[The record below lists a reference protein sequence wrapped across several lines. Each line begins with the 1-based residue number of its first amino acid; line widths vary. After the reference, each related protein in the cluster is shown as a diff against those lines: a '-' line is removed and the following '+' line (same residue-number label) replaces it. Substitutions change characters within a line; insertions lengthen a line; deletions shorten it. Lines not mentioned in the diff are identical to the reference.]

1 MTITY
6 ESTRNKNIKNK
17 ASEAILKGLS
27 DDGGLYVPNNYQNIN
42 IDISKILD
50 LNYRETAKKILASFF
65 TDFTEEELNY
75 AVKNAYDNKFDSEE
89 VVPLENIGDYEILEL
104 YHGRTLAFKD
114 VALSILPYLMKL
126 SKEKNKIEEDILILT
141 ATSGDTG
148 KAALE
153 GFRDVEGIDI
163 AVFYPDGGVSKIQ
176 ELQMKTQEGKNTHVF
191 GVKGN
196 FDDAQNIVKKTFNN
210 NEIKEYLLRKN
221 TILSSANSINI
232 GRLIPQIV
240 YYFTSYVSLI
250 KNKRIKKYEKIN
262 FVVPTGN
269 FGNILAGYLAKEIGL
284 PVNKLICASNENNV
298 LTEFFNTGEY
308 SINRKFIK
316 TISPSMDILI
326 SSNLERL
333 LYFLNDG
340 DTEYIKEL
348 MENLQKK
355 GKYLV
360 NEQIKNKMDKVFW
373 SDYSTEQE
381 TLNTIKQ
388 MKNENNYLVD
398 THTAVAIDVYNKYR
412 ETTKDLTKTVILS
425 TASPFKF
432 IESIHK
438 ALKIE
443 MEKEGKDLILEFS
456 KEFQLEV
463 PEGLNEILEKQYIH
477 NKVIEIDKVKEEIFK
492 IIDNEEENV

>member
-6 ESTRNKNIKNK
+6 ESTRNKNIRNK

-27 DDGGLYVPNNYQNIN
+27 DDGGLYVPENYKTIN
-42 IDISKILD
+42 LEISSILD
-50 LNYRETAKKILASFF
+50 LNYNEIAKKILSLFF

-75 AVKNAYDNKFDSEE
+75 AVKNAYDDKFDSED
-89 VVPLENIGDYEILEL
+89 VVPVENIGNYEILEL
-104 YHGRTLAFKD
+104 YHGKTLAFKD

-126 SKEKNKIEEDILILT
+126 SKEKNNIEEDILILT

-153 GFRDVEGIDI
+153 GFKDIEGIDI

-196 FDDAQNIVKKTFNN
+196 FDDAQNIVKKIFNN

-250 KNKRIKKYEKIN
+250 ENKRIKKYEKIN

-269 FGNILAGYLAKEIGL
+269 FRNILAGYLAKEMGL

-333 LYFLNDG
+333 LYFLSDG
-340 DTEYIKEL
+340 NTEYIKEL
-348 MENLQKK
+348 MENLKEN
-355 GKYLV
+355 GKYVV
-360 NEQIKNKMDKVFW
+360 NKKIKNKMDQIFW

-381 TLNTIKQ
+381 TLKSIKE
-388 MKNENNYLVD
+388 MKNENNYLID
-398 THTAVAIDVYNKYR
+398 THTAVAVDVYNKYR
-412 ETTKDLTKTVILS
+412 KKTKDLTKTIILS

-432 IESIHK
+432 IESINK

-443 MEKEGKDLILEFS
+443 TKKECKDLILEFS
-456 KEFQLEV
+456 KEFQIKV
-463 PEGLNEILEKQYIH
+463 PEGLNQILDNPYIH
-477 NKVIEIDKVKEEIFK
+477 NKVIEIDKVEEEIFK
-492 IIDNEEENV
+492 ILDNEEENV

>member
-153 GFRDVEGIDI
+153 GFKDIEGIDI

-210 NEIKEYLLRKN
+210 NEVKEYLLRKN

-250 KNKRIKKYEKIN
+250 KNKRIKNTKRS
-262 FVVPTGN
+262 
-269 FGNILAGYLAKEIGL
+269 IL
-284 PVNKLICASNENNV
+284 
-298 LTEFFNTGEY
+298 
-308 SINRKFIK
+308 
-316 TISPSMDILI
+316 
-326 SSNLERL
+326 
-333 LYFLNDG
+333 
-340 DTEYIKEL
+340 
-348 MENLQKK
+348 
-355 GKYLV
+355 
-360 NEQIKNKMDKVFW
+360 
-373 SDYSTEQE
+373 
-381 TLNTIKQ
+381 
-388 MKNENNYLVD
+388 
-398 THTAVAIDVYNKYR
+398 
-412 ETTKDLTKTVILS
+412 
-425 TASPFKF
+425 
-432 IESIHK
+432 
-438 ALKIE
+438 
-443 MEKEGKDLILEFS
+443 
-456 KEFQLEV
+456 
-463 PEGLNEILEKQYIH
+463 
-477 NKVIEIDKVKEEIFK
+477 
-492 IIDNEEENV
+492 